1 MKIQRIDGALFE
13 KMVRGGLAN
22 IALHEREINDMNVFP
37 VPDGDT
43 GYNMRQTLENG
54 ISHAESDKHL
64 GNYLKQLSKGM
75 LLGARGNSGVILS
88 QLFRGFAEEL
98 ERDSLADAGEI
109 KSALIAAYKTAYS
122 AVAHP
127 VEGTVLTVAREGIE
141 NVCSQIRRGT
151 TADMVFSMY
160 LAEMRKSVR
169 HTPEILR
176 TLKDAGVLDSGAV
189 GYIAIVDGMTRTMF
203 GEEIAL
209 RTTGEKS
216 ATTMPA
222 ALPQTD
228 ADDNFDYGY
237 CMEFLLQLQ
246 NRKQPVSKFDRD
258 AFVSELQKNGNSVVA
273 IVNDGIVKVHV
284 HTFVPEVIMAYAHG
298 FGEFISFKLDNM
310 QLQSKQFEQ
319 RVGQKQVAATTVEN
333 VYAAPVNSAPIRHK
347 SMAIVAVADGDGVTE
362 ILRGCGADVVIK
374 GGATMNT
381 PSEEFVKAF
390 KILDADKI
398 VVLPNNEN
406 IVSSAAQ
413 AAEICG
419 ISDKTE
425 IIPTASVLEG
435 YYALAMGTSDIE
447 DTCERI
453 AAMKDGASGIVTVC
467 VAKAVKSYSD
477 GTFSCKAGQYIG
489 FIGKKLVSA
498 DDEMITALEKA
509 IAATPDLDEKSS
521 MIILNGA
528 KITDERQSKIDERLE
543 KRFSD
548 LSRDFL
554 YGGQSAYDVIVG
566 IV

>member
-54 ISHAESDKHL
+54 INHAESDKHL

-88 QLFRGFAEEL
+88 QLFRGFATEL
-98 ERDSLADAGEI
+98 ERDSVADAGEI

-141 NVCSQIRRGT
+141 NIGWQIRRGT

-189 GYIAIVDGMTRTMF
+189 GYITIVDGMTRTMF
-203 GEEIAL
+203 GEEITAPVADKKANSEAV
-209 RTTGEKS
+209 T
-216 ATTMPA
+216 
-222 ALPQTD
+222 ALPQTNV
-228 ADDNFDYGY
+228 DDFEYGY

-246 NRKQPVSKFDRD
+246 NRKQAVSKFDRD
-258 AFVSELQKNGNSVVA
+258 AFVAELQKQGNSVVA

-284 HTFVPEVIMAYAHG
+284 HTFAPEVIMAYARG
-298 FGEFISFKLDNM
+298 FGEFVSFKLDNM

-319 RVGQKQVAATTVEN
+319 RVGQKQVAATTAESI
-333 VYAAPVNSAPIRHK
+333 YSAPENSATSRHK
-347 SMAIVAVADGDGVTE
+347 GLAVVAVADGEGITE
-362 ILRGCGADVVIK
+362 ILRGCGADAVIK

-381 PSEEFVKAF
+381 PSEDFVKAF
-390 KILDADKI
+390 KTLDADKI

-435 YYALAMGTSDIE
+435 YYALAMSTSDIE
-447 DTCERI
+447 DVDERI

-477 GTFSCKAGQYIG
+477 GTFSCKTGQYIG

-498 DDEMITALEKA
+498 DDEMITALEKT
-509 IAATPDLDEKSS
+509 IAATPNLDEKSS
-521 MIILNGA
+521 MIILNGV
-528 KITDERQSKIDERLE
+528 KITDERQTEIDERLE
-543 KRFSD
+543 KRFSE